1 MKTGVRETVA
11 STTARYHGLEDSTV
25 RTGVVTMSSEE
36 MRIELEIFVNQGL
49 REGWRGWPR
58 HDSRGFHGNTGTDR
72 TNRTYGTVQDSGCSD
87 RSYKS
92 YPSYMS
98 N

>member
-1 MKTGVRETVA
+1 MKTGVREMVVP
-11 STTARYHGLEDSTV
+11 TTARYHDLEDSRA

-36 MRIELEIFVNQGL
+36 MRIDLEVFVNQGL

-58 HDSRGFHGNTGTDR
+58 HESRDSQRAIG
-72 TNRTYGTVQDSGCSD
+72 TNRTCRTVPGPGCSD

>member
-1 MKTGVRETVA
+1 MKMGVREPVALTTAMYYGPGDSKKTGVVA
-11 STTARYHGLEDSTV
+11 
-25 RTGVVTMSSEE
+25 MSSEE
-36 MRIELEIFVNQGL
+36 MRTELEIFVNQGL

-58 HDSRGFHGNTGTDR
+58 HDSRGS
-72 TNRTYGTVQDSGCSD
+72 YGTVRTEGTHRTGRKVRRPAGSD

>member
-1 MKTGVRETVA
+1 
-11 STTARYHGLEDSTV
+11 
-25 RTGVVTMSSEE
+25 MSSEE
-36 MRIELEIFVNQGL
+36 MRTELEIFVNQGL

-58 HDSRGFHGNTGTDR
+58 HDSRGSHKTLRTDGTKR
-72 TNRTYGTVQDSGCSD
+72 TCRTVRRPAGSD

-92 YPSYMS
+92 YPSCMS

>member
-1 MKTGVRETVA
+1 MKRGAREMVA
-11 STTARYHGLEDSTV
+11 LTTSMHYSLEDLKAG
-25 RTGVVTMSSEE
+25 TGVVTMSSEE
-36 MRIELEIFVNQGL
+36 MRTELEIFVNRGL

-58 HDSRGFHGNTGTDR
+58 HDSRGSRRTISTDK
-72 TNRTYGTVQDSGCSD
+72 TNRTCKTVQSPACSD
-87 RSYKS
+87 RSHKS

>member
-1 MKTGVRETVA
+1 MKTGVREPMAPTTVM
-11 STTARYHGLEDSTV
+11 YHSRKDS
-25 RTGVVTMSSEE
+25 RAKTGVVAMSSEE
-36 MRIELEIFVNQGL
+36 MRTELEIFVNQGL

-58 HDSRGFHGNTGTDR
+58 HDSRGSHRTIRTDG
-72 TNRTYGTVQDSGCSD
+72 TNRSYRTVESPACSD

-92 YPSYMS
+92 YSSYMS

>member
-1 MKTGVRETVA
+1 
-11 STTARYHGLEDSTV
+11 
-25 RTGVVTMSSEE
+25 MSSEE
-36 MRIELEIFVNQGL
+36 MRTELEIFVNQGL

-58 HDSRGFHGNTGTDR
+58 HDGLGFRGDAGTGR
-72 TNRTYGTVQDSGCSD
+72 ANGTYGMGRHSGSSD
-87 RSYKS
+87 KSHKS

>member
-1 MKTGVRETVA
+1 
-11 STTARYHGLEDSTV
+11 
-25 RTGVVTMSSEE
+25 MSSEE
-36 MRIELEIFVNQGL
+36 MRTELEVFVNQGL

-58 HDSRGFHGNTGTDR
+58 HDSRGLYGTAR
-72 TNRTYGTVQDSGCSD
+72 TNRTYGAARRASGSEK
-87 RSYKS
+87 SYKS